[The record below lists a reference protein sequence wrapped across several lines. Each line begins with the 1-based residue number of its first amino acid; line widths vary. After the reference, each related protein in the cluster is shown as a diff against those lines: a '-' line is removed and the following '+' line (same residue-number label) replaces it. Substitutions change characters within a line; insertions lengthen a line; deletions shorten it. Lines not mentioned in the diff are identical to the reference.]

1 MIDPTLEDME
11 LEADM
16 KSIPQ
21 AADEPRK
28 GSEGSLQL
36 VQDDELL
43 AVVDEAPPLLECT
56 EAVCF
61 CFKIERTLFPE
72 FQTVKLVFYF
82 RVLEPHQHKDLVL
95 KMYVSDQ
102 KGKRLPVRSKLYQIA
117 RVAFPDLKK
126 RTRITNSMFLKKI
139 FRCRLGTTKT
149 PVPYTVIRTLMER
162 IAG

>member
-1 MIDPTLEDME
+1 MTENQVKATGERTERPEE
-11 LEADM
+11 L
-16 KSIPQ
+16 
-21 AADEPRK
+21 
-28 GSEGSLQL
+28 LQL
-36 VQDDELL
+36 VPDDEVL
-43 AVVDEAPPLLECT
+43 AVVDEAPPLLECA

-102 KGKRLPVRSKLYQIA
+102 KGKRLPIRSKLYQIA
-117 RVAFPDLKK
+117 RVAFSDLKK

-139 FRCRLGTTKT
+139 FRCRLGPTAT
-149 PVPYTVIRTLMER
+149 PVPYTVVRTLLEV